1 MSRIH
6 LKSFELPINI
16 EGFIEKFWLNNT
28 FYEKFLSE
36 KLKDIGIEIG
46 EWNEGGGNGVRRRQL
61 RSFHPAKISF
71 PGLPSHAEVRCLR
84 RYSEAL

>member
-1 MSRIH
+1 MSRIQ

-16 EGFIEKFWLNNT
+16 EGFVEKLWLNNA

-46 EWNEGGGNGVRRRQL
+46 DWNEVAGSGVRKRQV

-71 PGLPSHAEVRCLR
+71 PGLPSHAEVR
-84 RYSEAL
+84 Y